1 MDSGEEVA
9 GKITIASRDG
19 ALGDAVLD
27 SELSTGDEL
36 AVVGVLELLV

>member
-1 MDSGEEVA
+1 MDSGGEVA
-9 GKITIASRDG
+9 GKMTIASREG

-36 AVVGVLELLV
+36 AATGVLELLV